1 MKSEDVDILW
11 HGKYITVVSPKIAP
25 YEIILED
32 DGVFV
37 IPIIGE
43 KIGIRKEYCPPYLL
57 KNHDVN
63 ELFYTVITG
72 DIDDGETDGEA
83 AVRELKEEAGI
94 TILSYKIL
102 YYKKNIPLCKS
113 TSLRSSIYIIN
124 IDNYRYDKP
133 ETDGTDYEK
142 KSKTIW
148 VTPNKLTEIV
158 ENSDNIDYLLLSGY
172 FLLKDKLDDK
182 FFWIS

>member
-102 YYKKNIPLCKS
+102 YYK
-113 TSLRSSIYIIN
+113 
-124 IDNYRYDKP
+124 NYLIA
-133 ETDGTDYEK
+133 ET
-142 KSKTIW
+142 
-148 VTPNKLTEIV
+148 
-158 ENSDNIDYLLLSGY
+158 LLLYASRLSSTIPVPLATQRSGSSA
-172 FLLKDKLDDK
+172 
-182 FFWIS
+182 I